1 MIVYVLLG
9 ERAVGVMTRAQQ
21 RLAHRQ
27 PGVKV
32 YALLVLAGMLILDA
46 LSLLL

>member
-1 MIVYVLLG
+1 
-9 ERAVGVMTRAQQ
+9 MTRAQQ
-21 RLAHRQ
+21 GLAERQ

-46 LSLLL
+46 LSLLV

>member
-1 MIVYVLLG
+1 
-9 ERAVGVMTRAQQ
+9 MTRAQQ
-21 RLAHRQ
+21 RLARRQ

-32 YALLVLAGMLILDA
+32 YAVLAVAGMLILDA